1 MNEIDTRILREPLTA
16 PGHPPS
22 EGDTRPLGS
31 LVSAASGPFP
41 GDPAAAPLGNLAGS
55 MVGAVLQGTR
65 VSASARAVPHPAST
79 DAHHPSP
86 ASTDAHPS
94 AALDDPEELAVRY
107 GQQAYAEHR
116 GACDWTDVEDE
127 LAEGWPKARGASS
140 LSWDEAAPI
149 ARKAWLHSRE
159 VAKHTLA
166 GDSPDE
172 GLQYRPAVSGHH

>member
-16 PGHPPS
+16 PVHPA
-22 EGDTRPLGS
+22 GADADTRPLGS
-31 LVSAASGPFP
+31 LVGAASGPFP

-65 VSASARAVPHPAST
+65 VSASARSVPHR
-79 DAHHPSP
+79 

-94 AALDDPEELAVRY
+94 SPLDAPEAAAVRY

-127 LAEGWPKARGASS
+127 LAEGWPQARGTSP
-140 LSWDEAAPI
+140 LSWSEAAPI

-172 GLQYRPAVSGHH
+172 GLQYRAPVSGHH